1 MGPSVASGESVELLK
16 SQGGLQKARCMK
28 AGPGRTAPGDAEGGK
43 GSVKFRDTKRS
54 YNIINHSK
62 GPGVSPSASEHLRDQ
77 CPLGHDLTPL
87 RCGVSNSLPT
97 VRALACSFIPPTV
110 CRPVL
115 AYRDRKIRKTGFL
128 PLGISV
134 REGRA
139 GVSSQLEQH
148 EYMLQ
153 REE

>member
-1 MGPSVASGESVELLK
+1 MGPSVPSGEYVELLK
-16 SQGGLQKARCMK
+16 SQGGLQKARCIK
-28 AGPGRTAPGDAEGGK
+28 AGPGCTEPGDAEGGK
-43 GSVKFRDTKRS
+43 GSMKFRDTKRS

-77 CPLGHDLTPL
+77 RPLGHELTPL

-97 VRALACSFIPPTV
+97 ARSLARSFVPPTV
-110 CRPVL
+110 CQSVL
-115 AYRDRKIRKTGFL
+115 AYRDRKIRRTGFL
-128 PLGISV
+128 PLGISD

-148 EYMLQ
+148 E
-153 REE
+153 